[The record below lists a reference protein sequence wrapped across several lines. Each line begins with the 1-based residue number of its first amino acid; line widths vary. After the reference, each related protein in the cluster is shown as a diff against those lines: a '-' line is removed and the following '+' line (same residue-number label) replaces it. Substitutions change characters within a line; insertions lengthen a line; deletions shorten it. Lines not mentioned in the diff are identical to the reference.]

1 MIIKNYLTLIY
12 AMLISEQLNL
22 ISEKKVTAQALCA
35 LLVLFIFYIVI
46 SSVSSMRIISKAPQ
60 HSAPSHL
67 KQHGISKSAIV
78 SSLDLDLFGKYIPKQ
93 LGDANIKPSLL
104 DVNVIGVMFST
115 NKKNS
120 EVMLRFA
127 NGIER
132 PFKNGDTIPGG
143 AKIIHISSDGVIVNR
158 DGTLE
163 RINLHVNKL
172 KFDKP
177 LKPMQ

>member
-1 MIIKNYLTLIY
+1 
-12 AMLISEQLNL
+12 MLISEQINL
-22 ISEKKVTAQALCA
+22 IREKTITAKALCV
-35 LLVLFIFYIVI
+35 LLLLFIAYII
-46 SSVSSMRIISKAPQ
+46 MSSIITLRTITQSPQ

-67 KQHGISKSAIV
+67 NQHSLSKEAIT
-78 SSLDLDLFGKYIPKQ
+78 SSLDIDLFGKYIPKQ

-104 DVNVIGVMFST
+104 DVHVIGVMFST

-120 EVMLRFA
+120 EVLLRFA

-132 PFKNGDTIPGG
+132 TFKNGDTIPGG
-143 AKIIHISSDGVIVNR
+143 AKIIHITSDGVIVNR

-163 RINLHVNKL
+163 RISLPVNKL

-177 LKPMQ
+177 LKPML

>member
-1 MIIKNYLTLIY
+1 
-12 AMLISEQLNL
+12 MLISEQLNL
-22 ISEKKVTAQALCA
+22 IREKTITAQALCA
-35 LLVLFIFYIVI
+35 LLLLLIVYILI
-46 SSVSSMRIISKAPQ
+46 SSVASVRYISKSPQ
-60 HSAPSHL
+60 HSAPSHR
-67 KQHGISKSAIV
+67 KQHGLSKSAITN
-78 SSLDLDLFGKYIPKQ
+78 SLDLDLFGKYIPKQ

-104 DVNVIGVMFST
+104 DVHVIGVMFSE
-115 NKKNS
+115 NKKSS
-120 EVMLRFA
+120 EVLLRFA

-132 PFKNGDTIPGG
+132 TFKNGDTIPGG

-163 RINLHVNKL
+163 RINLPVNKL